1 MLLAT
6 LHRVASTKRRWNAS
20 VDHRGLEALERSTL
34 LNLSLLKFA
43 KQLVL
48 EALKVHALLLVFG
61 DLFCKMIGVII
72 YICASEVPLFL
83 DELILLC
90 QTLRTLLTD
99 LLLAELRLVVVV
111 FAHTVQIVFH
121 HFLLAA
127 HLLNCSHL
135 LVTEVSVAVSKFLL
149 LFLASLPSLLS
160 VLFFFL
166 QTLLL
171 LSTPLQHLVIILV
184 LQILQ
189 LSRLLASL
197 LNLFDGS
204 DLLVL
209 EHADAVSQLL
219 NVSLQL
225 QSDGAS
231 LVVSQVFALNVD
243 DNVGANLTWGAV
255 RSVAHHTAG
264 VALCERVSITGACL
278 AD

>member
-1 MLLAT
+1 M
-6 LHRVASTKRRWNAS
+6 
-20 VDHRGLEALERSTL
+20 
-34 LNLSLLKFA
+34 
-43 KQLVL
+43 
-48 EALKVHALLLVFG
+48 
-61 DLFCKMIGVII
+61 
-72 YICASEVPLFL
+72 
-83 DELILLC
+83 
-90 QTLRTLLTD
+90 
-99 LLLAELRLVVVV
+99 
-111 FAHTVQIVFH
+111 FH
-121 HFLLAA
+121 HLLLAA

-184 LQILQ
+184 LQILK
-189 LSRLLASL
+189 LSCLLASL
-197 LNLFDGS
+197 LNLLDGS

-225 QSDGAS
+225 ESDGAS

-243 DNVGANLTWGAV
+243 DNVGANLTRWTV
-255 RSVAHHTAG
+255 RCVTHHAAG
-264 VALCERVSITGACL
+264 VALSERVTVARACL